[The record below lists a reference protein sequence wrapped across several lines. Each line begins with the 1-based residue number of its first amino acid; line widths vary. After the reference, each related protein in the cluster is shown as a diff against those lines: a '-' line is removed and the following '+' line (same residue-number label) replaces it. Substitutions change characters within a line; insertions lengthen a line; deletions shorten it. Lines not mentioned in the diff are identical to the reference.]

1 MTTMPVMPPGD
12 EWTIDDLIDLPDDGL
27 QYELADGVLLVTPAP
42 RPRHQRASRR
52 LLVLLD
58 RLVPDDMEVFFA
70 PLDFQP
76 TRIRSLQ
83 PDLLVVRRSDVRELN
98 ITAPLLLAVEVLSPS
113 TRAKDLILKKGL
125 YEDSGVSSYWVLDP
139 DEESLVAWDLVD
151 GRYVETARVR
161 GEEVFTTDRPFPLT
175 TPVATLFRS

>member
-1 MTTMPVMPPGD
+1 MTAMTVMPRDGD
-12 EWTIDDLIDLPDDGL
+12 WTVDDLLDLPDDGL

-42 RPRHQRASRR
+42 RPRHQRTIRKL
-52 LLVLLD
+52 LLVLD
-58 RLVPDDMEVFFA
+58 PLVPDDMEVFFA

-83 PDLLVVRRSDVRELN
+83 PDLLVVRRSDVGELN

-125 YEDSGVSSYWVLDP
+125 YEDSGVPSYWVIDP
-139 DEESLVAWDLVD
+139 DEQTLVAWELD
-151 GRYVETARVR
+151 GGSYREVARLGR
-161 GEEVFTTDRPFPLT
+161 GDVFRTDRPFPLHT
-175 TPVATLFRS
+175 EVAALFV